1 MKRLSL
7 AVAILGC
14 AVMAHAQEKESLISK
29 LQPEMQYTRP
39 GDKTGLNQ
47 FETTKDET
55 IPYEGLKV
63 KLGAGFSQMFQS
75 LKHSNSGAVELYPR
89 LAPGFGIAQANLNI
103 DVQLYD
109 GIKLNLTT
117 YLASRHHNEAWVKGG
132 YIQFDKLPFKGEV
145 WDELMKYATVKMG
158 HMEINYGDQ
167 HFRRSDGGNTIH
179 NPFIENYIMDAFAT
193 EIAGEVYLQ
202 HNGVMGMVGLSNG
215 LINGTQQSPAPVVIG
230 SETTVYHRSPSL
242 YLKGAVD
249 KTLGEVRVRGAASMY
264 YNNSSGR
271 STLYAGD
278 RTGSNYFMVMEGAT
292 ATATANATSGR
303 YSPNL
308 TNQILA
314 VQLNGFVKAKGLELF
329 GTFEN
334 AKGRTINE
342 KAANS
347 PKRSVNQVAVDALY
361 RIGEKEKVYI
371 GARYN
376 TLGGQLVTSSADKQS
391 INRVAVGGGWFLTNN
406 ILLKGEYVTQ
416 KYNDFPAANILA
428 DGKFNGVVM
437 QAVVGF

>member
-1 MKRLSL
+1 MKRLAL
-7 AVAILGC
+7 AVAVLGS
-14 AVMAHAQEKESLISK
+14 AIMARAQETESFISK
-29 LQPEMQYTRP
+29 LQPEIQYTRP

-47 FETTKDET
+47 FETTKEET
-55 IPYEGLKV
+55 APYEGLKV
-63 KLGAGFSQMFQS
+63 KLGAGFSQMFQN
-75 LKHSNSGAVELYPR
+75 LKHSNSGAVGLYPR

-132 YIQFDKLPFKGEV
+132 YIQFDKLPFKGQV
-145 WDELMKYATVKMG
+145 WDDLMKYATLKMG

-215 LINGTQQSPAPVVIG
+215 LINGTQQSPILAVGPD
-230 SETTVYHRSPSL
+230 TTRYHRNPSI
-242 YLKGAVD
+242 YLKGAID
-249 KTLGEVRVRGAASMY
+249 KNLGDVRVRGAASLY

-271 STLYAGD
+271 STLYSGD
-278 RTGSNYFMVMEGAT
+278 RTGSNYFMVMESAT

-303 YSPNL
+303 FNPNL

-314 VQLNGFVKAKGLELF
+314 LQLNGFVKAKGLELF
-329 GTFEN
+329 GTYEN

-342 KAANS
+342 KVADS
-347 PKRSVNQVAVDALY
+347 PKRSVNQLAVDALY

-376 TLGGQLVTSSADKQS
+376 NLSGQLLASNADKQS
-391 INRVAVGGGWFLTNN
+391 IDRVAIGGGWFLTSN

-416 KYNDFPAANILA
+416 KYKDFPTANILR
-428 DGKFNGVVM
+428 DGKFNGVVL

>member
-7 AVAILGC
+7 LIAIAGF
-14 AVMAHAQEKESLISK
+14 AIMAKAQETETMVSK
-29 LQPEMQYTRP
+29 LQPQVQFTRP
-39 GDKTGLNQ
+39 GDKLGLNQ
-47 FETTKDET
+47 FETTKEET
-55 IPYEGLKV
+55 VPYEGLKV

-75 LKHSNSGAVELYPR
+75 LKHSNSGAVALYPR

-109 GIKLNLTT
+109 GVKLNLTT
-117 YLASRHHNEAWVKGG
+117 YLAARHHNEAWVKGG
-132 YIQFDKLPFKGEV
+132 YIQFDKLPFKGQL
-145 WDELMKYATVKMG
+145 WDDLMKYATVKMG

-167 HFRRSDGGNTIH
+167 HFRRTDGGNAIH

-215 LINGTQQSPAPVVIG
+215 LINGTQQSQILVVG
-230 SETTVYHRSPSL
+230 TDTTGYHRNPSI

-249 KTLGEVRVRGAASMY
+249 KNLGEVRVRGAASLY

-278 RTGSNYFMVMEGAT
+278 RTGSNYFMVMENET
-292 ATATANATSGR
+292 ATSSANATSGR
-303 YSPNL
+303 FSPNL

-329 GTFEN
+329 GTYEN
-334 AKGRTINE
+334 AKGRTIGE
-342 KAANS
+342 KVAGS
-347 PKRSVNQVAVDALY
+347 PKRSVNQLAVDALY

-376 TLGGQLVTSSADKQS
+376 TLSGELLVNSAEKQN
-391 INRVAVGGGWFLTNN
+391 INRVAFGGGWFLTNN

-416 KYNDFPAANILA
+416 KYNDFPTANILR
-428 DGKFNGVVM
+428 DGKFNGVVL

>member
-7 AVAILGC
+7 AIAFLGS
-14 AVMAHAQEKESLISK
+14 AVMAQAQEKESLVSK
-29 LQPEMQYTRP
+29 LQPEIQYTRP

-47 FETTKDET
+47 FETSKDET

-75 LKHSNSGAVELYPR
+75 LKHSNSGAVPLYPR

-117 YLASRHHNEAWVKGG
+117 YLAARHHNEAWVKGG
-132 YIQFDKLPFKGEV
+132 YIQFDKLPFKGQL
-145 WDELMKYATVKMG
+145 WDDLMKYATVKMG

-215 LINGTQQSPAPVVIG
+215 LINGTQQSPILAVG
-230 SETTVYHRSPSL
+230 TDTTRYHRSPSI

-249 KTLGEVRVRGAASMY
+249 KNLGEVRVRGAASLY

-314 VQLNGFVKAKGLELF
+314 LQLNGFVKAKGLELF

-334 AKGRTINE
+334 AKGRTIQE
-342 KAANS
+342 KVANS
-347 PKRSVNQVAVDALY
+347 AKRSVNQLAVDALY

-376 TLGGQLVTSSADKQS
+376 TLSGQLITSSADKQS
-391 INRVAVGGGWFLTNN
+391 IDRVAVGGGWFLTNN

-416 KYNDFPAANILA
+416 KYNDFPAANILK